1 MVYRLHDA
9 PSGPDGFFPVRQ
21 RAPRDRACRRS
32 APYYQ
37 VIIPA
42 RGALAD
48 TIFVRQSAIFGPSRT
63 ADSAVRTMREAAAQ
77 DAVLLIRGESPQKTF
92 RILYDALRL
101 SRSGSMPREIIW
113 VAPVGFT
120 DKARRLHRRFGVKIR
135 LAPPPS

>member
-1 MVYRLHDA
+1 
-9 PSGPDGFFPVRQ
+9 
-21 RAPRDRACRRS
+21 
-32 APYYQ
+32 
-37 VIIPA
+37 
-42 RGALAD
+42 
-48 TIFVRQSAIFGPSRT
+48 
-63 ADSAVRTMREAAAQ
+63 MREAAAQ

-120 DKARRLHRRFGVKIR
+120 DKARRLHRRFGVRIR